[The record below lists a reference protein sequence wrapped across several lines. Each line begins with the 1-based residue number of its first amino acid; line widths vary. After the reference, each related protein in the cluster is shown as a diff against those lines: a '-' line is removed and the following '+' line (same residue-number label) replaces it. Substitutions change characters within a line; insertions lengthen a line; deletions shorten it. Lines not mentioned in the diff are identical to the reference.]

1 MLKKTLK
8 IELKKVFASKM
19 FWIALLFGL
28 CLAVGQVVQTAKYV
42 QWVNE
47 GSDIHPSG
55 FDSTSLL
62 VFWLGVDNRTAIGS
76 VFFLALPILASMPF
90 GASYFM
96 ERKTGYLIQI
106 ITRSGRK
113 AYLYAKW
120 MAAFISGTL
129 VIMLPLL
136 LNLMANALICP
147 LGKVRILSLV
157 VYVGQ
162 ESFASKLFYSHPLG
176 YILVSLI
183 LSSVWGGICATI
195 SLTMGMFLKN
205 KILIILSPLI
215 LLHFIGLLMLQIK
228 GWTGFTNWEV
238 RPTELMRTICMV
250 PNPTWYVIGYMS
262 VLFAG
267 ILIVYRKWGMS
278 CENV

>member
-8 IELKKVFASKM
+8 IEFQKVFASKL
-19 FWIALLFGL
+19 FWIALIFGL
-28 CLAVGQVVQTAKYV
+28 CLAGAQAVQTAKYV

-76 VFFLALPILASMPF
+76 IFFLALPILASMPF
-90 GASYFM
+90 SASYFT
-96 ERKTGYLIQI
+96 EKRTGYSIQI

-120 MAAFISGTL
+120 IAAFASGTL
-129 VIMLPLL
+129 SIMIPLL
-136 LNLMANALICP
+136 LNLMVNALICP

-162 ESFASKLFYSHPLG
+162 ESFASKLFYSHPLV
-176 YILVSLI
+176 YILLSLI
-183 LSSVWGGICATI
+183 LSSVWGGICSTI
-195 SLTMGMFLKN
+195 SLTTGMFLKN

-215 LLHFIGLLMLQIK
+215 LLNFVGVLLLQIK
-228 GWTGFTNWEV
+228 FWTGFTNWEV
-238 RPTELMRTICMV
+238 RPTELMRAICMA
-250 PNPTWYVIGYMS
+250 PNPTWYVIGYMT
-262 VLFAG
+262 VLFIG
-267 ILIVYRKWGMS
+267 ILIIYRKRGMN
-278 CENV
+278 CGNI